1 MYCHVMSRGV
11 VRMRPIFAAPPKGY
25 IIGCAMMSKS
35 LKARLASRQH
45 GRRKLQTRGTSID
58 GRNPDGG
65 CCIAAAKKKKTATA
79 TSRATPAT
87 SKKTQKNM
95 VP

>member
-1 MYCHVMSRGV
+1 
-11 VRMRPIFAAPPKGY
+11 
-25 IIGCAMMSKS
+25 MMIKS
-35 LKARLASRQH
+35 LKARLASRED
-45 GRRKLQTRGTSID
+45 GGRKLQTRGSSTD

-65 CCIAAAKKKKTATA
+65 CCIAAAKKTSTA

-87 SKKTQKNM
+87 SKKTQNNM